1 MSSAIWFSRLK
12 QQFHHCQ
19 NRKSRLRGQWKGQH
33 RSPAAA
39 VLAAPNV
46 IETLED
52 RTLLTALLSVDDV
65 TASENET
72 FTFQI
77 SLDQAAAEDVT
88 VRVNTVTDTASDNDY
103 TFLSNK
109 LVTIPAGELATQ
121 VTVHVHDDESL
132 EADETF
138 SLVLSD
144 PRLGGESLLSEL
156 DIADATGQGTIL
168 NDDWLP
174 GSVFTITSEK
184 IVEGDS
190 DGQLLKFTITRTG
203 SDLNFDTSVNFST
216 IDGTA
221 VAGKDYTAK
230 SEVIDFAAST
240 YMTSQT
246 VVVSIN
252 VQGDSLQELSETV
265 IGRISNPTGGS
276 VLKGNVSSLDAT
288 GIIANDDSDF
298 NFQDSYSADPTH
310 ANHTGDS
317 VGSAVAIDGDVM
329 VVGAASNQIGEHSSG
344 AAYIYVRNQQGTPS
358 DQTDDTWDYQT
369 FLKSPVPKE
378 HGNFGNAVAIYSDTI
393 VVGEMRDSSG
403 IVYVYTRV
411 GDDWKSE
418 TPLVEQIR
426 VEGLSSNAYFR
437 MSVAIYENT
446 IVFGA
451 HTPAF
456 NFNPVGSAYIFE
468 KTGIDWSAPSMRLLA
483 HTVPDYDDYYG
494 CAVSIHGDTIV
505 VGAGYDDTK
514 GTGGGAAYIYSKVG
528 DNWITEAPLLT
539 KLTASNGVSGDHF
552 GLSVA
557 TNGSEILIGA
567 SSRSSNGD
575 YSGSAYLYTRM
586 GSDWSSIP
594 PNEIE
599 FHGDAESDNFGSK
612 VSLSE
617 NQMVIGAISARE
629 IGVITEQFMYTLK
642 VVPNGM

>member
-1 MSSAIWFSRLK
+1 MSSANWFSRLK
-12 QQFHHCQ
+12 RQFRHCQ
-19 NRKSRLRGQWKGQH
+19 NRKSRLRGQRKRQH

-39 VLAAPNV
+39 VLVVPIV

-52 RTLLTALLSVDDV
+52 RTMLTALLSVDDV

-88 VRVNTVTDTASDNDY
+88 VRVNTVTDTASDNDF
-103 TFLSNK
+103 TFLRDK

-298 NFQDSYSADPTH
+298 NFQDSYSADPAH
-310 ANHTGDS
+310 ANHTGDA

-329 VVGAASNQIGEHSSG
+329 VVGASNNKLGEYNSG
-344 AAYIYVRNQQGTPS
+344 AAYIYVRNQQGTPL

-369 FLKSPVPKE
+369 FLKSPIPQE
-378 HGNFGNAVAIYSDTI
+378 QTYFGS
-393 VVGEMRDSSG
+393 
-403 IVYVYTRV
+403 
-411 GDDWKSE
+411 
-418 TPLVEQIR
+418 
-426 VEGLSSNAYFR
+426 
-437 MSVAIYENT
+437 SVAIY
-446 IVFGA
+446 G
-451 HTPAF
+451 
-456 NFNPVGSAYIFE
+456 
-468 KTGIDWSAPSMRLLA
+468 
-483 HTVPDYDDYYG
+483 
-494 CAVSIHGDTIV
+494 
-505 VGAGYDDTK
+505 
-514 GTGGGAAYIYSKVG
+514 
-528 DNWITEAPLLT
+528 
-539 KLTASNGVSGDHF
+539 
-552 GLSVA
+552 
-557 TNGSEILIGA
+557 
-567 SSRSSNGD
+567 
-575 YSGSAYLYTRM
+575 
-586 GSDWSSIP
+586 
-594 PNEIE
+594 
-599 FHGDAESDNFGSK
+599 
-612 VSLSE
+612 
-617 NQMVIGAISARE
+617 
-629 IGVITEQFMYTLK
+629 
-642 VVPNGM
+642 